1 MHCRLIEKAFDHS
14 MSDFTSGPS
23 ADDKVNAT
31 ASLYRD
37 CLAYFTTLSQSDLI
51 SSDQEERKTF
61 KKELGRLFLWG
72 EDFQDGKL
80 QDILRYS
87 TDLNNTVLR
96 LLVAVSEALV
106 KSNAWIKAKL
116 SSAC

>member
-1 MHCRLIEKAFDHS
+1 MPDYTLDS
-14 MSDFTSGPS
+14 S
-23 ADDKVNAT
+23 ADGQVNAV

-37 CLAYFTTLSQSDLI
+37 CLAYFAALSQSDLI
-51 SSDQEERKTF
+51 SSDQIDRELF
-61 KKELGRLFLWG
+61 KRDLGRLYLWG

-80 QDILRYS
+80 QAVLRYS

-106 KSNAWIKAKL
+106 KSKAWIEVKF
-116 SSAC
+116 